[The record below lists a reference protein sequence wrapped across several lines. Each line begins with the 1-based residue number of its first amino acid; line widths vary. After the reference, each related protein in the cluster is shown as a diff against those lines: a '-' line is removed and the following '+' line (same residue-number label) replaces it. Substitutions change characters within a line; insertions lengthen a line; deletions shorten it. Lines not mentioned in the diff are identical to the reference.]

1 MSSLNPIRDI
11 LEFGGDGFELR
22 SSFARFRLKIVVAF
36 KCSKNGKLY
45 IQVKLTKQMIGTYR
59 SAIVGVGARS
69 GDGVCAG
76 GRSGSLSE
84 SELSV
89 SKLIEG
95 LLESLDIF

>member
-22 SSFARFRLKIVVAF
+22 SSFARFR
-36 KCSKNGKLY
+36 
-45 IQVKLTKQMIGTYR
+45 R

-95 LLESLDIF
+95 LLESLDIFC